1 MGRLAIHVTLLHDW
15 EGRAH
20 LLPCKCNDLFV
31 CVVLLGQELR
41 TWESHHL
48 NSVSTIF
55 LVYVDQ
61 LNVAFMSE
69 GSLRRQIYNYRQFK
83 SLHEFAQF
91 VVLAFYT
98 LD

>member
-20 LLPCKCNDLFV
+20 LLPCESYDLFV

-41 TWESHHL
+41 TGESQHL

-61 LNVAFMSE
+61 LNVAFVSE
-69 GSLRRQIYNYRQFK
+69 GSFRR
-83 SLHEFAQF
+83 
-91 VVLAFYT
+91 
-98 LD
+98 